1 MGNLPTALITGASGG
16 IGLELARVFAKNNIN
31 VALTARSENKLKELK
46 RELENNYGIK
56 VTIIALDLSDYNN
69 SLHIYQYL
77 KTEGVQ
83 IHYLV
88 NNAGF
93 GDYGFFH
100 ESDWTKQEEMIN
112 LNVTALTYLTHL
124 FLKDMVARKSGKVMN
139 VSSTAAFQP
148 GPLMSVYY
156 ATKAFVQHFSEAIAN
171 ELKDSGVTVTALC
184 PGPTESNFQQAA
196 EMGDSPLF
204 KRKLPTS
211 AEVAEYG
218 FKAMMAGKTVAIHG
232 VGNKILRQSG
242 RFAPRKVLAAVVRK
256 IQEAR

>member
-1 MGNLPTALITGASGG
+1 MKKTALITGASSG
-16 IGLELARVFAKNNIN
+16 IGLELARVFAKNNISL
-31 VALTARSENKLKELK
+31 VLTARSEDKLLQIK
-46 RELENNYGIK
+46 RELENDYGIT
-56 VTIIALDLSDYNN
+56 VAIVPLDLSDYHNA
-69 SLHIYQYL
+69 LKIYELL
-77 KTEGVQ
+77 KKENIAVE
-83 IHYLV
+83 YLV

-100 ESDWTKQEEMIN
+100 ESDWPKQAEMIN

-124 FLKDMVARKSGKVMN
+124 FLKDMVARKSGRIMN

-171 ELKDSGVTVTALC
+171 ELADKGVTVTALC
-184 PGPTESNFQQAA
+184 PGPTESNFANAA
-196 EMGDSPLF
+196 DMDSSPLF

-211 AEVAEYG
+211 LDVAEYG
-218 FKAMMAGKTVAIHG
+218 FKAMMSGKTVAIHG